1 MKIGDLH
8 ICPKKLEKE
17 QQIKFKARIQK
28 KCNKNKINIS
38 CKREQ
43 NCNRQ
48 KPTKTK
54 FRFSKTNKID

>member
-28 KCNKNKINIS
+28 KCNK
-38 CKREQ
+38 REQ

-54 FRFSKTNKID
+54 FRF